1 MSQELKDAMNGL
13 AARAGS
19 HPEPDELAAYH
30 GGELAP
36 ERERRIQ
43 DHLAACRECAGLL
56 LDLDGLADPD
66 FGAESGL
73 AGKEVVWQSLQEK
86 IGKREVPAP
95 IVPIRRPALS
105 SPRWIQALAASLLV
119 ATIGLS
125 LWVASLQGK
134 LKELTAVEANVPP
147 INLYSGTARGEGSP
161 TPSFT
166 VSRKVRFQ
174 TFILTP
180 HGPRRNKYQAV
191 IERSQ
196 GEGIWRG
203 WLEPNEVYSLSLG
216 LSPQALGAGEYR
228 IHLLDEDGKPIEDY
242 VLHVTDP

>member
-1 MSQELKDAMNGL
+1 MSQELRDAMHEL
-13 AARAGS
+13 AAKAGS

-30 GGELAP
+30 DGELSP
-36 ERERRIQ
+36 ERERQIQ
-43 DHLAACRECAGLL
+43 DHLVACRECAGLL
-56 LDLDGLADPD
+56 LDLDGLADAD
-66 FGAESGL
+66 FGAGSGL
-73 AGKEVVWQSLQEK
+73 AEKEAVWTGL
-86 IGKREVPAP
+86 REEMHREGATAP
-95 IVPIRRPALS
+95 VVPIRRPVLS
-105 SPRWIQALAASLLV
+105 SPRRLQALAASLLV

-134 LKELTAVEANVPP
+134 IRELTATEANVPP

-161 TPSFT
+161 TLSFK

-180 HGPRRNKYQAV
+180 HGPRRNKYRAV
-191 IERSQ
+191 IERSH
-196 GEGIWRG
+196 GEEIWSG

-228 IHLLDEDGKPIEDY
+228 IHLLGEDGKPIEDY